1 MILLESLTNI
11 LEITCTRFRA
21 GLFWFVQVLV
31 VFVACPLLCSLVQVL
46 VRSLCGRPARP
57 VRTEPRP
64 FLCCAVG
71 FCSFSIRA
79 LGILVSS
86 PQVQLEG
93 IVRSLQCVLQP
104 RRPGLGFA
112 SPRFSDRRWAAP
124 PLKPLSVSLRSLCL
138 LSQHRSV
145 LVQYPCMPSSR
156 AGAAIHVIEF
166 WLLELSQS
174 SNSVWFV

>member
-71 FCSFSIRA
+71 FLFFLYSCAWDFGQQSSGAARRHRA
-79 LGILVSS
+79 LLAMCPTAASPWSWICVAQVLWSAVSS
-86 PQVQLEG
+86 PTAQ
-93 IVRSLQCVLQP
+93 
-104 RRPGLGFA
+104 
-112 SPRFSDRRWAAP
+112 AP
-124 PLKPLSVSLRSLCL
+124 LCLPSVSLLALPAPICASPVPLHAQL
-138 LSQHRSV
+138 K
-145 LVQYPCMPSSR
+145 SR
-156 AGAAIHVIEF
+156 
-166 WLLELSQS
+166 S
-174 SNSVWFV
+174 SNSRDWILAFGVVSIKQ